1 MAKRAGHSTQLKDSV
16 KHPNSVDAEER
27 VEQSGTKEH
36 DARGDQNKLAE
47 NQQDLGVKPDH
58 KTEEMEKGRR
68 GTFP

>member
-16 KHPNSVDAEER
+16 KHPNATDAEER
-27 VEQSGTKEH
+27 VDQIGTKEH
-36 DARGDQNKLAE
+36 DARGDQGKLAE

-58 KTEEMEKGRR
+58 KTDEMEKGGR